1 MEQPSSQVPSAPSL
15 PGAFK
20 LSRQA
25 WGLIFAAWT
34 LLGLIN
40 CGQFLL
46 FTVVANRPG
55 AQLGDFIIT
64 LVNMWLWALF
74 TPSIFWLAW
83 RFPLERRVWLRHVLL
98 HVLLSIG
105 YALVSCSF
113 DQLQMRL
120 VISPPDWRFGF
131 ARYFAS
137 TLFLNVQDYFL
148 TLVVGYGLRYYAQ
161 MQERRLRATELES
174 QLWQT
179 RLQAL
184 EMQLRPHF
192 FFNALHSVA
201 SLIRSGQPTEAVR
214 MIGGIGDL
222 MRAVL
227 RRDGGQEVPL
237 SQELELVEQY
247 LAIERIRFQDRLE
260 VSVQVAPETLEALV
274 PHFLLQPLVENA
286 IRHGLDAVDGRGRVE
301 LSVTREAAQLVLKVR
316 DTGVGPTDA
325 QVAAGG
331 RGVGLANTRARLR
344 HLYSDRHRFELGPA
358 EGGGALALVSIPFL
372 PFPQDLAGPEGQ
384 GSESPR
390 QVRP

>member
-1 MEQPSSQVPSAPSL
+1 MEPSSQTVSVPAP
-15 PGAFK
+15 K

-25 WGLIFAAWT
+25 WGIIFAAWT

-46 FTVVANRPG
+46 FTLVANRPP
-55 AQLGDFIIT
+55 ARFGDFSLT

-74 TPSIFWLAW
+74 TPSIFWFSW
-83 RFPLERRVWLRHVLL
+83 RLPLERGVWLRNVLL
-98 HVLLSIG
+98 HVLLSLG
-105 YALVSCSF
+105 YAVVSSSF
-113 DQLQMRL
+113 DQLHLRL
-120 VISPPDWRFGF
+120 VFAAPDWRFDF
-131 ARYFAS
+131 PRYFSS

-148 TLVVGYGLRYYAQ
+148 TLVVGHGLRYYAQ
-161 MQERRLRATELES
+161 MHERRLRASELES

-201 SLIRSGQPTEAVR
+201 SLIRAGQPAEAVR

-237 SQELELVEQY
+237 RQELELVEQY

-260 VSVQVAPETLEALV
+260 VRVDVTPEALEARV

-286 IRHGLDAVDGRGRVE
+286 IHHGLDAVDGRGRVE
-301 LSVTREAAQLVLKVR
+301 LTIAREGAQLVLKVR
-316 DTGVGPTDA
+316 DTGAGPTAA

-331 RGVGLANTRARLR
+331 RGVGLANTRARLQ
-344 HLYSDRHRFELGPA
+344 HLYGGEHRFELGSA
-358 EGGGALALVSIPFL
+358 EGGGALALVSIPFQ
-372 PFPQDLAGPEGQ
+372 PSPRGSAVPDGQALAALPEG
-384 GSESPR
+384 
-390 QVRP
+390 RP

>member
-1 MEQPSSQVPSAPSL
+1 MEPSSQAVSVPAPRA
-15 PGAFK
+15 PK

-25 WGLIFAAWT
+25 WGIIFAAWT

-46 FTVVANRPG
+46 FTLVANRPP
-55 AQLGDFIIT
+55 ARFGDFSLT

-83 RFPLERRVWLRHVLL
+83 RFPLERGVWLRNVLL
-98 HVLLSIG
+98 HVLVSLG
-105 YALVSCSF
+105 YAVVSSSF
-113 DQLQMRL
+113 DQLHLRVMFDA
-120 VISPPDWRFGF
+120 PDWRFDF
-131 ARYFAS
+131 PRYFSS

-148 TLVVGYGLRYYAQ
+148 TLVVGHGLRYYAQ
-161 MQERRLRATELES
+161 MHERRLRASELES

-201 SLIRSGQPTEAVR
+201 SLIRAGQPAEAVR

-237 SQELELVEQY
+237 RQELELVEQY

-260 VSVQVAPETLEALV
+260 VRVEVTPEALEARV

-286 IRHGLDAVDGRGRVE
+286 IHHGLDAVDGRGRVE
-301 LSVTREAAQLVLKVR
+301 LTVAREGAQLVLKVR
-316 DTGVGPTDA
+316 DTGVGPTAA

-344 HLYSDRHRFELGPA
+344 HLYGDEHRFELGHA
-358 EGGGALALVSIPFL
+358 EGGGAQALVSIPFVEV
-372 PFPQDLAGPEGQ
+372 PQVSAGPG
-384 GSESPR
+384 GALSEARS
-390 QVRP
+390 